1 MGWHISGNILTQVL
15 SDPCYQDEV
24 YRSMLVG
31 LLCVQEFAKD
41 RPAVPTIISMLH
53 SEIVDL
59 PAPKKPALGFDM
71 DSLQWSQTI
80 CSNDISFTVIGGR

>member
-1 MGWHISGNILTQVL
+1 MGCRCCHISGNILTQVL
-15 SDPCYQDEV
+15 SDPCFQDEI
-24 YRSMLVG
+24 YRSIYVG
-31 LLCVQEFAKD
+31 LLCVQEFARD

-59 PAPKKPALGFDM
+59 PAPKKPALGFEM

-80 CSNDISFTVIGGR
+80 CSNC